1 MSLTKYERNN
11 TIRSDVDFKVSDVL
25 TDPSGNVANVHVIKS
40 DGTYLISGGS
50 GVRDD
55 TGEYHYFFNAGET
68 DPLGVYVIEWYGWH
82 NLGGSFGTKRIV
94 QRDAIQ
100 IVDVEQ

>member
-1 MSLTKYERNN
+1 MNLTKYERKN

-25 TDPSGNVANVHVIKS
+25 TDPSGSVAYVHVIKS

-50 GVRDD
+50 GVRDS
-55 TGEYHYFFNAGET
+55 TGEYHFFFATGET
-68 DPLGVYVIEWYGWH
+68 DPLGVYVVEWYGWH
-82 NLGGSFGTKRIV
+82 NLGSSFGTKRIV